1 MMLKVMLILFAV
13 MMHLQLS
20 AQSCLGYWITI
31 DDESGLKKSIVE
43 LYKKDGKMYGKV
55 VYIYKRGK
63 DGPHSLC
70 DECEGYLKNKPVM
83 GMQIV
88 KDLNWDGSEWKGG
101 TILDPDNGKVY
112 DAKIWINP
120 ENYTKLNV
128 RGYIGPFF
136 RTQTWIKTEKIPAD

>member
-1 MMLKVMLILFAV
+1 MMSKLMLILLAV

-43 LYKKDGKMYGKV
+43 LYKKDGEMYGKV
-55 VYIYKRGK
+55 IYIYKRGK

-70 DECEGYLKNKPVM
+70 DQCKGSMKNKPVM

-88 KDLNWDGSEWKGG
+88 KKLNWDGSEWEGG
-101 TILDPDNGKVY
+101 IILDPDNGKVY

-120 ENYTKLNV
+120 EDYTKLNV

>member
-1 MMLKVMLILFAV
+1 MIRTLLLTLCMFTLHFIG
-13 MMHLQLS
+13 H
-20 AQSCLGYWITI
+20 AQSCLGLWTTI
-31 DDESGLKKSIVE
+31 DDETGLKKSVVE

-70 DECEGYLKNKPVM
+70 EKCQGSLKNKPVL

-88 KDLNWDGSEWKGG
+88 KNLTWNNSEWTGG
-101 TILDPDNGKVY
+101 TILDPNNGKTY

-120 ENYTKLNV
+120 ENHNKLNV
-128 RGYIGPFF
+128 RGYFGPVF
-136 RTQTWIKTEKIPAD
+136 RTQTWIKTEKIPED

>member
-1 MMLKVMLILFAV
+1 MMSKVMLILFAV

-88 KDLNWDGSEWKGG
+88 KDLNWDGSEWEGG

-120 ENYTKLNV
+120 ENYAKLNV

>member
-1 MMLKVMLILFAV
+1 MMSKLSLLLFTLFL
-13 MMHLQLS
+13 HLQLS

-43 LYKKDGKMYGKV
+43 LYKKDGKMCGEV

-70 DECEGYLKNKPVM
+70 KECVGNLKNKPVM
-83 GMQIV
+83 GMQII
-88 KDLNWDGSEWKGG
+88 KNMSWSGSEWEGG
-101 TILDPDNGKVY
+101 TILDPDNGKFY
-112 DAKIWINP
+112 DAKIWIQAN
-120 ENYTKLNV
+120 NYSKLNV

-136 RTQTWIKTEKIPAD
+136 RTQTWIKTEKIPSD

>member
-1 MMLKVMLILFAV
+1 MTKKFLFLFASLFFCA
-13 MMHLQLS
+13 HLS

-31 DDESGLKKSIVE
+31 DDESGLKKSVVE

-70 DECEGYLKNKPVM
+70 DQCEGSLKNKPVM

-88 KDLNWDGSEWKGG
+88 KNMNWNGSEWEDG
-101 TILDPDNGKVY
+101 TILDPDNGKIY
-112 DAKIWINP
+112 DAKIWINS

-136 RTQTWIKTEKIPAD
+136 RTQTWLKTEKIPLD

>member
-1 MMLKVMLILFAV
+1 MKRMLFLILCVFSLNV
-13 MMHLQLS
+13 IGH
-20 AQSCLGYWITI
+20 AQSCLGLWTTI
-31 DDESGLKKSIVE
+31 DDETGLKKSVVE

-70 DECEGYLKNKPVM
+70 ELCPGSLKNKPVL

-88 KDLNWDGSEWKGG
+88 KNLTWNNSEWTGG
-101 TILDPDNGKVY
+101 TILDPNKGKTY

-120 ENYTKLNV
+120 ENHNKLNV
-128 RGYIGPFF
+128 RGYFGPVF
-136 RTQTWIKTEKIPAD
+136 RTQTWIKTEKIPED

>member
-1 MMLKVMLILFAV
+1 MMKKFLFLFASMFV
-13 MMHLQLS
+13 YAHLS

-70 DECEGYLKNKPVM
+70 DQCEGSLKNKPVM

-88 KDLNWDGSEWKGG
+88 KNMSWDGSEWAGG

-112 DAKIWINP
+112 DAKIWIHP
-120 ENYTKLNV
+120 ENHDKLNV

-136 RTQTWIKTEKIPAD
+136 RTQTWLKTEKIPTD

>member
-1 MMLKVMLILFAV
+1 MLILFAV
-13 MMHLQLS
+13 MVHLQLS
-20 AQSCLGYWITI
+20 AQSCIGYWITI

-43 LYKKDGKMYGKV
+43 LYKKDEKMFGKV

-70 DECEGYLKNKPVM
+70 DQCEGSLKNKPVM

-88 KDLNWDGSEWKGG
+88 KNLSWDGSEWEGG

-112 DAKIWINP
+112 DAKIWINS
-120 ENYTKLNV
+120 ENYAKLNV

-136 RTQTWIKTEKIPAD
+136 RTQTWLKTEKIPQD

>member
-1 MMLKVMLILFAV
+1 MKRVFLLLICCFIV
-13 MMHLQLS
+13 QQWS

-31 DDESGLKKSIVE
+31 DDGTGLKKSVVE

-70 DECEGYLKNKPVM
+70 TACTGKLKNKPIL
-83 GMQIV
+83 GMQI
-88 KDLNWDGSEWKGG
+88 LNNMTWDGSEWEGG
-101 TILDPDNGKVY
+101 TILDPDNGKFY
-112 DAKIWINP
+112 EAKIWIQADNHQ
-120 ENYTKLNV
+120 KLNV

-136 RTQTWIKTEKIPAD
+136 RTQTWLKTEKLPSE

>member
-1 MMLKVMLILFAV
+1 MKMIFFLLFGLIFSLKT
-13 MMHLQLS
+13 S

-43 LYKKDGKMYGKV
+43 LYKKDGKMFGKV

-70 DECEGYLKNKPVM
+70 DQCTGSLKNKPVL
-83 GMQIV
+83 GMQIL
-88 KDLNWDGSEWKGG
+88 KNMTWDGSEWEGG
-101 TILDPDNGKVY
+101 TILDPDNGKTY
-112 DAKIWINP
+112 DAKIWIQTDNF
-120 ENYTKLNV
+120 NKLNV

-136 RTQTWIKTEKIPAD
+136 RTQTWIKTEKIPED

>member
-1 MMLKVMLILFAV
+1 MMKKFLFLFASMFV
-13 MMHLQLS
+13 YAHLS

-70 DECEGYLKNKPVM
+70 DQCEGSLKNKPVM

-88 KDLNWDGSEWKGG
+88 KNMSWDGSEWAGG

-112 DAKIWINP
+112 EAKIWIHP
-120 ENYTKLNV
+120 ENHDKLNV
-128 RGYIGPFF
+128 HGYIGPFF
-136 RTQTWIKTEKIPAD
+136 RTQTWLKTEKIPAD